1 MSPGDSS
8 ARSGPAQ
15 VSVSLPEKT
24 APKCHTRLKVSQVQ
38 LPRVTAGP
46 PTAHTPMARQPQ
58 SAVRTGPLWVTWHSY
73 LLPAIGSHT
82 HRGQLSVKAMVS
94 LHTHPRPAGLP
105 ALFQRAINPLGTHR
119 AARNRKPH
127 EPWSKQFLF
136 AQSKN
141 REGAAAALAQLSH
154 EALTDPGV
162 LPQVE
167 S

>member
-1 MSPGDSS
+1 MPHPTKSVPSAASQSHSRSPNSTHSHGT
-8 ARSGPAQ
+8 PA
-15 VSVSLPEKT
+15 PECCEDWST
-24 APKCHTRLKVSQVQ
+24 
-38 LPRVTAGP
+38 
-46 PTAHTPMARQPQ
+46 
-58 SAVRTGPLWVTWHSY
+58 LWVTWHSY

-82 HRGQLSVKAMVS
+82 HTGQLSVKAMVS